1 MTVAIITPITK
12 TPSAEVF
19 ENKIVDNDGFFDA
32 MEEGFSKTLSEP
44 EIYGQ
49 TRLALHELLAQ
60 MKTQTFIHGVTE
72 WTANEQKVFFEQV
85 QTEIKKTHREIK
97 NAGILALTN
106 MREKIQTLIKDEIW
120 REINDAGRKYN
131 LQDGNGNV
139 MIANIRD
146 YQQFL
151 EKSFLTDNETRI
163 IPLDLRLTIGQTETV
178 KDAREKLKKY
188 GGKYNALI
196 LVDEG
201 NHPIGIIKADV
212 LEKYKKTE
220 NLTLEKVEYISN
232 KEIYGYYTTSTQDAK
247 NIMQKY
253 DINILP
259 IIDTNTETLIG
270 ILTSSSLVRKGVQ
283 YYSTVSLTKLNIEVG
298 MKGISEK

>member
-1 MTVAIITPITK
+1 
-12 TPSAEVF
+12 
-19 ENKIVDNDGFFDA
+19 
-32 MEEGFSKTLSEP
+32 
-44 EIYGQ
+44 
-49 TRLALHELLAQ
+49 
-60 MKTQTFIHGVTE
+60 
-72 WTANEQKVFFEQV
+72 
-85 QTEIKKTHREIK
+85 
-97 NAGILALTN
+97 

-196 LVDEG
+196 LVDE
-201 NHPIGIIKADV
+201 
-212 LEKYKKTE
+212 
-220 NLTLEKVEYISN
+220 
-232 KEIYGYYTTSTQDAK
+232 
-247 NIMQKY
+247 
-253 DINILP
+253 
-259 IIDTNTETLIG
+259 
-270 ILTSSSLVRKGVQ
+270 
-283 YYSTVSLTKLNIEVG
+283 
-298 MKGISEK
+298 